1 MTEPTNCDKC
11 NASLDN
17 GYCYLYKGSELIGAT
32 CFKCDAQEELEK
44 YIETKRLRSR
54 FITNITLDLYS
65 LDDARD
71 YTDRDNTYNKSLRYL
86 IGTASVKEFEPFKY
100 KVDAYYSYL
109 KICEQIKLFES
120 EVWFVG
126 LKKVVNKSKVKGVS
140 AKTKQISV
148 LTYSMCA
155 RTMFTIENSEASV
168 TMMCAEDSET
178 PTMSFRG
185 IDATEEQAINLI
197 KLAIKK
203 YKEGTLVFKKDTAVS
218 YL

>member
-17 GYCYLYKGSELIGAT
+17 GYCYLYKGSELVGAT

-54 FITNITLDLYS
+54 FVTNITLDLYS
-65 LDDARD
+65 LSTPGELNDIQ
-71 YTDRDNTYNKSLRYL
+71 YTKSLRYL
-86 IGTASVKEFEPFKY
+86 ISQGSVKEFEEFKY
-100 KVDAYYSYL
+100 RVDAYCSYL

-120 EVWFVG
+120 EVWFAG

-178 PTMSFRG
+178 PTMGFRG

-203 YKEGTLVFKKDTAVS
+203 YKENTLVFKKDTAVS